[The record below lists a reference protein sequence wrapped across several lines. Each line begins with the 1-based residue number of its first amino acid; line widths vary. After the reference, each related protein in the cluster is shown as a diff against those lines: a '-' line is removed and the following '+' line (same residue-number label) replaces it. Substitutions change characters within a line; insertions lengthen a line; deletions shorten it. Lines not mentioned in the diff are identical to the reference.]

1 MAQVRAIRLCQVDN
15 SLRQEGDVFEYNG
28 PHNGNLEYLEGQP
41 PKAEDAAD
49 EGDKA
54 PKESAA
60 KSALKKWAPKAKRTA
75 AADEG
80 SV

>member
-28 PHNGNLEYLEGQP
+28 PYNGNLEYLEGQP
-41 PKAEDAAD
+41 PKAEAAAPVEADAPVA
-49 EGDKA
+49 EA
-54 PKESAA
+54 PA
-60 KSALKKWAPKAKRTA
+60 KKWKPKAKRTA
-75 AADEG
+75 DAGEG